1 LDCFLFKNALAN
13 KTALITGG
21 VKNLGAEIAVLLAG
35 EGANLALH
43 YNSEKTKPDAEKI
56 VKELG
61 SSHPKTKVKV
71 YQGDLTTAGAVE
83 ALFQNILK
91 VFGAVDIV
99 VNTVG
104 MVLKKPIVEISEKE
118 YDQMFGYVCSFI
130 VHEALPH
137 VTIKSTHPLLARVF
151 SLTSPIT
158 MNKLI

>member
-1 LDCFLFKNALAN
+1 MALAN

-21 VKNLGAEIAVLLAG
+21 VKNLGAEIAILLAG

-61 SSHPKTKVKV
+61 DSHPKSKVKV
-71 YQGDLTTAGAVE
+71 YQGDLTTAAAVE
-83 ALFQNILK
+83 GLFEDVLK
-91 VFGAVDIV
+91 DFGGIDIV

-118 YDQMFGYVCSFI
+118 YDQMFG
-130 VHEALPH
+130 
-137 VTIKSTHPLLARVF
+137 
-151 SLTSPIT
+151 
-158 MNKLI
+158 